1 MPDPDDADANVVSNA
16 DDAEDTND
24 ANDGPKLPGPV
35 KDKSSKFPEG
45 SLKPDENLPG
55 SSCDAKE
62 FHRYF
67 LDICGFNDTMM
78 THILQKTHE
87 RQDRR
92 SSLQWSRE
100 QQPQPTADKPR
111 GRTARSTRKILRD
124 EDYFAR
130 QNKKLEADDILMYF
144 LILLHAGISRH
155 TSIRDYFRAPTEY
168 EEKSEKSD
176 WFALT
181 RMSYER
187 FVYIS
192 QVIDFDVDWLTNHL
206 ESSICNCYQHT
217 AVLLLPTRQW
227 CQSISETCAT
237 TCLFAGSPI
246 PMEYLPLPWRIDIFF
261 CWDFEFVDGH
271 VMTTIANHFVLSSPQ
286 CSIVMM

>member
-1 MPDPDDADANVVSNA
+1 MLPDPDDTDANVVSNA

-217 AVLLLPTRQW
+217 AAVAADETMVPINIRDVCHHMFIRGEAPSQW
-227 CQSISETCAT
+227 NTCHYHGGSTSSSVGIS
-237 TCLFAGSPI
+237 
-246 PMEYLPLPWRIDIFF
+246 
-261 CWDFEFVDGH
+261 
-271 VMTTIANHFVLSSPQ
+271 NSSTDT
-286 CSIVMM
+286 